1 MRLELNGD
9 WELRNEAGETL
20 CPVEVPGSV
29 VSGLYA
35 AGKIEHPYYR
45 ENEYATRE
53 LFQKDYEF
61 VRRFVADR
69 DLLNEKE
76 LTLVCEGLDTLTDIF
91 INDRKVADTDNMH
104 RTYIFPVKEYVKQ
117 GENEIRI
124 VFRSVLQYIRNYTYQ

>member
-61 VRRFVADR
+61 NAPSAASAVVLGHTSNGNVDWKTEDGTKLK
-69 DLLNEKE
+69 DL
-76 LTLVCEGLDTLTDIF
+76 
-91 INDRKVADTDNMH
+91 
-104 RTYIFPVKEYVKQ
+104 
-117 GENEIRI
+117 
-124 VFRSVLQYIRNYTYQ
+124 

>member
-9 WELRNEAGETL
+9 WELRNEAEETL

-53 LFQKDYEF
+53 LFRKDYEF
-61 VRRFVADR
+61 VRRFAVD
-69 DLLNEKE
+69 EE
-76 LTLVCEGLDTLTDIF
+76 LFHKSEGS
-91 INDRKVADTDNMH
+91 
-104 RTYIFPVKEYVKQ
+104 P
-117 GENEIRI
+117 
-124 VFRSVLQYIRNYTYQ
+124 